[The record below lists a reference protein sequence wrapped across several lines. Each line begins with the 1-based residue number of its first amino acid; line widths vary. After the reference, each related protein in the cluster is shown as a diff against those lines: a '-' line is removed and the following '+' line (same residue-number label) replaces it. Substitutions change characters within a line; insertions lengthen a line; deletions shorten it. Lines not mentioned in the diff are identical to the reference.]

1 MYGFVDACMMFV
13 GESGIDGEQFFGEED
28 QSLEDQQDQQE
39 SFDQGKYN

>member
-1 MYGFVDACMMFV
+1 MIAWMLVWRFV
-13 GESGIDGEQFFGEED
+13 GKSSIDGEQFFGEED